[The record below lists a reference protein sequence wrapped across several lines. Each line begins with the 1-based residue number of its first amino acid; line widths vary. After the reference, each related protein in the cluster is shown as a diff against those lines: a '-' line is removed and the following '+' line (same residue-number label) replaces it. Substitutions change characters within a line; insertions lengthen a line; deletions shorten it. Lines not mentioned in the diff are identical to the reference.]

1 MNAVFTQSAA
11 QNDTCGVVILN
22 EVKDLI
28 LKWSHYQGKQILAL
42 RWFPRSR
49 RGGLPLTYLKLP
61 GILCKAA
68 SINRPTVLP

>member
-28 LKWSHYQGKQILAL
+28 LKLSHYLQLV
-42 RWFPRSR
+42 RPRR
-49 RGGLPLTYLKLP
+49 LIYTPEVGRVYP
-61 GILCKAA
+61 
-68 SINRPTVLP
+68 PTSEREDFVV